1 VEAGVP
7 DEQQRVVILYSHP
20 LFGEGLLHWLGM
32 SHLDVELI
40 QVDSAEAVPSA
51 LRCAPDVLIVERTPL
66 LQAIDL
72 LRLAPSALIVDVGL
86 DGGPSWTYRRDPIPP
101 QPEELLRAIEAH
113 ARPASVA

>member
-1 VEAGVP
+1 MP

-20 LFGEGLLHWLGM
+20 LFGEGLLRWLGM
-32 SHLDVELI
+32 SHLDVEL
-40 QVDSAEAVPSA
+40 VRVESAEAVPAA

-72 LRLAPSALIVDVGL
+72 LRLAPTALIVDVGL
-86 DGGPSWTYRRDPIPP
+86 DGGPSWTYRRDRISP

-113 ARPASVA
+113 ARPAPVA

>member
-1 VEAGVP
+1 VP

-32 SHLDVELI
+32 SHLEVELI
-40 QVDSAEAVPSA
+40 RVDSAEAVCAA

-66 LQAIDL
+66 LEAIDL
-72 LRLAPSALIVDVGL
+72 LPLAPSALIVDVGL
-86 DGGPSWTYRRDPIPP
+86 DGGPSWTYRRDRISP

-113 ARPASVA
+113 ARQVAVA